1 MSQVCQITGKK
12 VVMGN
17 NVAHSKK
24 RTRRPFRPNL
34 FSKKFFFAEENRYVN
49 LKVSAKGI
57 RIINKKGLKA
67 ALDEAKEKG
76 YIKSV

>member
-24 RTRRPFRPNL
+24 RTRRAFRPNL

-49 LKVSAKGI
+49 LKISAKGI